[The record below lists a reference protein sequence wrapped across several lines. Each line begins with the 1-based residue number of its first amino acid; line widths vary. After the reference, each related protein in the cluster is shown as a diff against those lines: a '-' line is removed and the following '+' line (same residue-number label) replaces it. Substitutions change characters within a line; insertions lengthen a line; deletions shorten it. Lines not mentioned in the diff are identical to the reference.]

1 MPSAPPRDSFLFK
14 PRQSGNPLGRPKV
27 IKQIQEL
34 ACARSRQALDAL
46 TAIVSDPEKPTAAR
60 VRHPSKLH
68 VPRGAR
74 PRTDPGAV
82 VSLSKRQ
89 LNNALAADRKR

>member
-1 MPSAPPRDSFLFK
+1 MPSAPPRDSFPSQAPTVGK
-14 PRQSGNPLGRPKV
+14 SPRLTEV

-34 ACARSRQALDAL
+34 ARARSREALDAL
-46 TAIVSDPEKPTAAR
+46 TDIVSDPEKPTAAR